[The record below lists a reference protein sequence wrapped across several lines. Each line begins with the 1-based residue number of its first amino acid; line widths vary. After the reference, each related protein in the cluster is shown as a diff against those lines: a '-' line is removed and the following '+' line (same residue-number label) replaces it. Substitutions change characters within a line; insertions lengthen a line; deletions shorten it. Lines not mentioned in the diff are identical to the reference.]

1 MNRVCALIVLYLGRE
16 LSETDAES
24 IVSNMQNIG
33 LIERPADAT
42 LVYKDADSIAKAI
55 IAQEE
60 HDEKNNNDAT
70 TLHFVVPEGK
80 KPLAVKFIKDKFK
93 LALAKAREVVETGCI
108 VVEHPDYDKLFKE
121 FCKIGVRVVNLDNNM
136 ALKQAVIYINE
147 RYPNARMDKNF
158 LSTFI
163 KDVLDA
169 KDRHDDFSLA
179 LIESVRLISNASQE
193 ECVNY
198 GLYPT
203 LYGNI
208 CVAHNVLASM

>member
-1 MNRVCALIVLYLGRE
+1 MNRVCALIMLYNGRE
-16 LSETDAES
+16 LSEIDAKR
-24 IVSNMQNIG
+24 IVYEMQIIG
-33 LIERPADAT
+33 LIDKPDDVT

-60 HDEKNNNDAT
+60 HGKKNNNDAT

-80 KPLAVKFIKDKFK
+80 KPLAVKFIKDEFK

-179 LIESVRLISNASQE
+179 LVESVRLISNASQE
-193 ECVNY
+193 ECMNY
-198 GLYPT
+198 GLCST
-203 LYGNI
+203 LYGSI
-208 CVAHNVLASM
+208 CVAYNVLVSM

>member
-24 IVSNMQNIG
+24 IVSKMQNIG

-60 HDEKNNNDAT
+60 YDEKNSNDAT
-70 TLHFVVPEGK
+70 ILHFVVPEGK
-80 KPLAVKFIKDKFK
+80 KLQTVKFIKDEFR
-93 LALAKAREVVETGCI
+93 LTLAKAKEVVETGCI
-108 VVEHPDYDKLFKE
+108 VVEHPDYDKLLKM

-147 RYPNARMDKNF
+147 RYPNAHMDKNF

-193 ECVNY
+193 ECGNY

-208 CVAHNVLASM
+208 CVAHNVLTSM

>member
-24 IVSNMQNIG
+24 IVCNMQNIG
-33 LIERPADAT
+33 LIDRPADAT

-60 HDEKNNNDAT
+60 YDEKNSNDAT

-80 KPLAVKFIKDKFK
+80 KLLAVKFIKDEFK
-93 LALAKAREVVETGCI
+93 LALAKAKEIVETGCI
-108 VVEHPDYDKLFKE
+108 VVEHPDYDKLLKG

-147 RYPNARMDKNF
+147 RYPNAHMDKNF

-169 KDRHDDFSLA
+169 KNRHDDFSLA